1 MKTAAEVNSQLM
13 RAKCGEPRPLHN
25 LDKTIDIVEKHLN
38 EMTVIDDVGEIY
50 DIYEH
55 LKNFKFIL
63 EGIMKCGEKKEDIC
77 LSTERRTK

>member
-1 MKTAAEVNSQLM
+1 MKSVTEVNNSMM
-13 RAKCGEPRPLHN
+13 RAKRGEPRPLHN

-63 EGIMKCGEKKEDIC
+63 DNFRNSREIEEEQNEIN
-77 LSTERRTK
+77 